1 MSSFLGVAR
10 KKIEVKI
17 NSNCSYSGRWGTIIA
32 VDVGGKT
39 ITDDTLTKVRL
50 RGIKCETLLR
60 VLCFT
65 NKKEVKEI
73 LNLIIK

>member
-1 MSSFLGVAR
+1 MSNFLGVAR

-17 NSNCSYSGRWGTIIA
+17 NSNCSYSGRCGTIIA
-32 VDVGGKT
+32 VDVGGT

-50 RGIKCETLLR
+50 MGTKRETLLG

-73 LNLIIK
+73 LNSVIK